1 MMKREQLIEG
11 LCAMIDTIIDMRN
24 APSNIGHCSDND
36 LLYFNRVL
44 DTVIDDYLE

>member
-11 LCAMIDTIIDMRN
+11 LCAMIDTIVDMRN
-24 APSNIGHCSDND
+24 DPSNIAICSDND

-44 DTVIDDYLE
+44 DTVIDDYLA